1 MSNILIAVK
10 IPETLK
16 QQIENF
22 IKTNYPRYKTYSQVV
37 REALTIFLEGN
48 KTASLQGARGHNE
61 GEAVGKV

>member
-48 KTASLQGARGHNE
+48 KTTESRGTQ
-61 GEAVGKV
+61 